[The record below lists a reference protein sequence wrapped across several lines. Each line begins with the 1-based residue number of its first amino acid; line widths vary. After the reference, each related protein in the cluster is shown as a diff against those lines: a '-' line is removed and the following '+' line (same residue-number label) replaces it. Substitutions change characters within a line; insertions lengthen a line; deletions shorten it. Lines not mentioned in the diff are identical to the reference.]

1 MKLQQLRYLCA
12 VVEHGFNVTTASQAL
27 FTSQPGVSKQIRQL
41 ERELGVEI
49 LFRRGNRIVGLTD
62 PGKELVAA
70 AQRLLIDSLE
80 LQKIASGYS
89 SSDSGSLRV
98 ATTHL
103 HARYPLLPVIS
114 TFSKKYPGVSLGLF
128 EGPPAEIANR
138 VSSGFAD
145 VGITTGPAKPDPQL
159 IMLPAYPIGRCLI
172 TEPGHPLQKLSCVTL
187 TAIAK
192 YPLIVYDSSFSSGWT
207 VTQAFE
213 KQNLSPNI
221 VLSATNADVIKAY
234 VASGLGVAI
243 LQSMA
248 YDPKADSGI
257 RAVSVD
263 HLIAPSTTHIM
274 LRSGRYL
281 TRYMFDFIEMFSKKW
296 TASLVRNA
304 LRKNLKQQLPRP
316 S

>member
-12 VVEHGFNVTTASQAL
+12 VVDHGFNVTTASQML

-49 LFRRGNRIVGLTD
+49 LFRQGNRIVGLTD
-62 PGKELVAA
+62 PGRELVAA
-70 AQRLLIDSLE
+70 AQRLLIDSQE
-80 LQKIASGYS
+80 FQKIASGYS
-89 SSDSGSLRV
+89 SADSGSLRV

-114 TFSKKYPGVSLGLF
+114 AFSKKYPKVSLSLF
-128 EGPPAEIANR
+128 EGPPAEIASR
-138 VSSGFAD
+138 VDNGHAD
-145 VGITTGPAKPDPQL
+145 IGITTGPANSDPHL
-159 IMLPAYPIGRCLI
+159 VMLPAYSIGRCLI
-172 TEPGHPLQKLSCVTL
+172 TPPGHPLQKFRRITL
-187 TAIAK
+187 AAIAK

-213 KQNLSPNI
+213 KQRLSPKI

-248 YDPKADSGI
+248 YDPKTDPGI
-257 RAVSVD
+257 RAMPVD
-263 HLIAPSTTHIM
+263 HLIAPSMTHIM
-274 LRSGRYL
+274 LRSGKHL

-296 TASLVRNA
+296 SATLVRNA
-304 LRKNLKQQLPRP
+304 LRKNLRESRRNP
-316 S
+316 

>member
-12 VVEHGFNVTTASQAL
+12 VVDHGFNVTAASQAL

-49 LFRRGNRIVGLTD
+49 LFRQGNRIAGLTD

-70 AQRLLIDSLE
+70 AQRLLIDSAE
-80 LQKIASGYS
+80 FQKIAEGYS
-89 SSDSGSLRV
+89 SADSGSLRV

-114 TFSKKYPGVSLGLF
+114 AFSKKYPKVSLGLF
-128 EGPPAEIANR
+128 EGPPAEIAER
-138 VSSGFAD
+138 VSNGQAD
-145 VGITTGPAKPDPQL
+145 IGITTGPAEPDPQL
-159 IMLPAYPIGRCLI
+159 VMLPAYPIGRCLI
-172 TEPGHPLQKLSCVTL
+172 TPPGHPLQKLSRVTL
-187 TAIAK
+187 AAIAK

-207 VTQAFE
+207 VIQAFE
-213 KQNLSPNI
+213 KQRLSPKI

-248 YDPKADSGI
+248 HDPKVDTAI
-257 RAVSVD
+257 RATPVD

-274 LRSGRYL
+274 LRSGKYL

-296 TASLVRNA
+296 PAAQVRNA
-304 LRKNLKQQLPRP
+304 LRRGLRASRTP
-316 S
+316 